1 MASMVSVA
9 SMASCLSELESVSD
23 WPCTADISCW
33 CCWCCC
39 WREDISHYYSGIY
52 HISNI
57 IQSQVQLGLCTP
69 RSQDESNRSNRSA
82 QMCPVWDRT
91 RIHSKTSTK
100 HEVGLG
106 WQIIWNRRVYFS
118 HAGWTTFI
126 LSMLRLAACGSLADL
141 LNQAPLRVCKKL
153 SVYNHLKV
161 LSTEKD
167 V

>member
-1 MASMVSVA
+1 MASMVSMASMAYVA

-69 RSQDESNRSNRSA
+69 KVRMNPTEVTEVHKCVQYEIEQEFIPRPLQS
-82 QMCPVWDRT
+82 MKWGWDDKNVKPSCLFFT
-91 RIHSKTSTK
+91 C
-100 HEVGLG
+100 
-106 WQIIWNRRVYFS
+106 W
-118 HAGWTTFI
+118 
-126 LSMLRLAACGSLADL
+126 
-141 LNQAPLRVCKKL
+141 LNHIYTVNA
-153 SVYNHLKV
+153 
-161 LSTEKD
+161 
-167 V
+167 